1 MNHLW
6 FERGAYTSSAAR
18 HYLANEFSPEKVKKI
33 AIFRHAA
40 LGDQVIVRPMLVEAR
55 KFFPNAKITL
65 VGVSN
70 YQYGAPSDLADETI
84 FMTGRHKKK
93 ELTLKEQIAEFKQLD
108 EQDIIF
114 DVAGTNRSYWMT
126 LFSKAKLKFGFPYIS
141 YLCGTLYNIAV
152 FRSDYQPELEVML
165 DMLKMLGHNP
175 QRPLDFAYPNH
186 LKLFKEEKGS
196 RPKILYFNGA
206 STKTKILSEQQMKSL
221 IEEAVNLLPD
231 YQHVYLEGKND
242 FEKGDFLKHL
252 IGKDNFEIQQCLPLE
267 ELVEYSAK
275 ARLVVAPDTGIR
287 NVAIATHTPTVGIFY
302 STVPFR
308 YTPLEGDHRI
318 VMNANGDIPS
328 NSQIL
333 SEVQRALSLQKS
345 DYKFKHEPIL
355 TYVS

>member
-6 FERGAYTSSAAR
+6 FERGAYASSTAR
-18 HYLANEFSPEKVKKI
+18 HYLANEFAPEKVKKI

-40 LGDQVIVRPMLVEAR
+40 LGDQVIARPMLVEAR

-70 YQYGAPSDLADETI
+70 YQYGAPSDLADKTI
-84 FMTGRHKKK
+84 FMSGRHKKK
-93 ELTLKEQIAEFKQLD
+93 ELTLKEKISEFKQLE

-114 DVAGTNRSYWMT
+114 DVAGTSRSYWMT
-126 LFSKAKLKFGFPYIS
+126 LLSKAKLKFGFPYKS
-141 YLCGTLYNIAV
+141 YLCGFLYNIAV
-152 FRSDYQPELEVML
+152 FRSDYQPELEAML

-175 QRPLDFAYPNH
+175 QRPLDFAYPSH
-186 LKLFKEEKGS
+186 YELYKAEKS
-196 RPKILYFNGA
+196 KRPKILYFNGA
-206 STKTKILSEQQMKSL
+206 STTSKILSKQQMKLL
-221 IEEAVNLLPD
+221 IEEAVESLPD

-252 IGKDNFEIQQCLPLE
+252 IGQNNFEIQECLPLE
-267 ELVEYSAK
+267 ELVDYSAR
-275 ARLVVAPDTGIR
+275 ARLVVTPDTGIR

-308 YTPLEGDHRI
+308 YTPLEGDHR
-318 VMNANGDIPS
+318 VAMNANGDIPS

-333 SEVQRALSLQKS
+333 SLVKQSLLKS
-345 DYKFKHEPIL
+345 SND
-355 TYVS
+355 

>member
-6 FERGAYTSSAAR
+6 FERGAYASKQAR
-18 HYLANEFSPEKVKKI
+18 RYLENEFSPEKVKKI

-84 FMTGRHKKK
+84 FMAGREDKKH
-93 ELTLKEQIAEFKQLD
+93 LTWQQQIAEFRQLE

-114 DVAGTNRSYWMT
+114 DVAGTSRSYWMT
-126 LFSKAKLKFGFPYIS
+126 LFSKAKLKFGFPYKS
-141 YLCGTLYNIAV
+141 YLCGSLYNIAV
-152 FRSDYQPELEVML
+152 FRSDYQPEVEVML
-165 DMLKMLGHNP
+165 DMLKMLGHVP
-175 QRPLDFAYPNH
+175 QRPLDFAYPSH
-186 LKLFKEEKGS
+186 LNVYHEQEDEKA
-196 RPKILYFNGA
+196 KILYFNGA
-206 STKTKILSEQQMKSL
+206 STKSKILPESQMKQL
-221 IEEAVNLLPD
+221 IEQAIEKFPQF
-231 YQHVYLEGKND
+231 QHVYLEGKND

-252 IGKDNFEIQQCLPLE
+252 VGKNNFSIQDCLPLE
-267 ELVEYSAK
+267 QLVEFSAK

-287 NVAIATHTPTVGIFY
+287 NVAISTHTPTVGIFY

-318 VMNANGDIPS
+318 VMNASGSIPS
-328 NSQIL
+328 NEQIL
-333 SEVQRALSLQKS
+333 STMQQSLTAVDMSSKQQAQNTA
-345 DYKFKHEPIL
+345 EQA
-355 TYVS
+355 